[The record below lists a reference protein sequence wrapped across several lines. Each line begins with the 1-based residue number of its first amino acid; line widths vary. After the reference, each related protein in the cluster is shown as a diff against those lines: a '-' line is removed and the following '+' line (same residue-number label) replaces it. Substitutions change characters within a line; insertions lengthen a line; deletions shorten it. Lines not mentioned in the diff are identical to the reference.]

1 MLAAFYAL
9 AANAA
14 EAAEKKGGLPQLEV
28 SDFAPQLVWLAL
40 TFGVLYLILSR
51 LALPRIGG
59 VIAER
64 SGRIQ
69 RDLDEAERLKSET
82 EAAIAA
88 YENALAQ
95 ARSKAGAIVKE
106 MRAALAAEVDR
117 ERARVER
124 QVADKLAEADGRIAD
139 MKAKALSQVSDIARE
154 TAEAIVT
161 KLIGTKVRAE
171 EVRRALEPAPG
182 E

>member
-9 AANAA
+9 AAGAA
-14 EAAEKKGGLPQLEV
+14 DMPERKGGLPQLHV
-28 SDFAPQLVWLAL
+28 PDFAPQLVWLAI
-40 TFGVLYLILSR
+40 TFGVLYLVLSR
-51 LALPRIGG
+51 VVLPRIGS

-106 MRAALAAEVDR
+106 MRAALAAEVER

-124 QVADKLAEADGRIAD
+124 EVADRLADADARIAE
-139 MKAKALSQVSDIARE
+139 MKSRALAQVNDIARE

-161 KLIGTKVRAE
+161 KLVGGKVRAE